1 MKQALLIGPI
11 FDQWHIDFVS
21 HLVETE
27 GYVHIVAVDGGAE
40 VCRLAHVI
48 PTLYVGDKDS
58 ISQEALDY
66 IELMQVER
74 IELQRQKDVS
84 DFSSALS
91 WLLQQGVRSVEALG
105 FVGGRLDH
113 QLAVLG
119 EMLHQKIDGV
129 FFDEKL
135 TLWAATQS
143 GRLPKKVV
151 VSKAEYENFSVFAL
165 IAPAC
170 VSVDGAVW
178 PLEKCVLKPCVSL
191 GLSNEF
197 APEAFDARVLV
208 HEGGA
213 LIIANKELGM

>member
-1 MKQALLIGPI
+1 MKQALLVGPI
-11 FDQWHIDFVS
+11 FDKWHIDHLA
-21 HLVETE
+21 HLVASE
-27 GYVHIVAVDGGAE
+27 GYVHLIAVDGGAE
-40 VCRLAHVI
+40 ACRLAHVI

-58 ISQEALDY
+58 ISDEALAY

-74 IELQRQKDVS
+74 VELQRQKDVS
-84 DFSSALS
+84 DFSSALT
-91 WLLQQGVRSVEALG
+91 WLGERDVRSIETLG

-119 EMLHQKIDGV
+119 EMLHQQIDGI
-129 FFDEKL
+129 FYDEKQ
-135 TLWAATQS
+135 TLWTATQR

-151 VSKAEYENFSVFAL
+151 VSKAEYANFSVFAL

-178 PLEKCVLKPCVSL
+178 PLEKCVLRPCVSL

-197 APEAFDARVLV
+197 APKAFDARVLV

-213 LIIANKELGM
+213 LVIANKELSE